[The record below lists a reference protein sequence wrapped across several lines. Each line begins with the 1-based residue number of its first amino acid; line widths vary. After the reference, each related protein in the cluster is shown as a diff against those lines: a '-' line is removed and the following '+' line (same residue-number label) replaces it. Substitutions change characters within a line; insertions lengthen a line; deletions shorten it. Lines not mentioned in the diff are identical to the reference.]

1 MSLSYMQ
8 KNPRE
13 STGKPLELKD
23 KFDHV
28 TRCKSIHKMNC
39 GGREGE
45 KTRCW
50 RCLVTRRGGHARPQV
65 TRRGG
70 HVRPQA
76 PRSGTESSES
86 VRKPAKPARGPLR
99 AARRVSRGH
108 SVTAEGRTGR
118 PPRGIRVNRTHRLSA
133 ASAASRA
140 DGCFSRQKLF

>member
-13 STGKPLELKD
+13 SPGKPLELKD
-23 KFDHV
+23 KFDRV
-28 TRCKSIHKMNC
+28 TRYKSIHKMNC

-50 RCLVTRRGGHARPQV
+50 RCLATRRGGHA
-65 TRRGG
+65 
-70 HVRPQA
+70 RPQA

-86 VRKPAKPARGPLR
+86 VRKPAKPARGPPR

-108 SVTAEGRTGR
+108 SVTAEGRAGR

-140 DGCFSRQKLF
+140 HSCFSRQKLF